1 MKLLLIEDDPLIGH
15 GVSQA
20 MSDSNHNIE
29 WLKQGAGAVN
39 LLKSGDYDAL
49 LLDLG
54 LPDLEGADILRQ
66 IRQRG
71 LGIPVIIITA
81 RDSIEDRIY
90 GLDLGADDYLVKP
103 FSIAELQ
110 ARLRAISRRNQGTGA
125 PVLETSCMEL
135 DVNSATVMI
144 DGETHQLSA
153 REFSLLEALIMRAGQ
168 TFSREQLESK
178 VYGLDEDIAS
188 NAIEFIIHGLRKK
201 LGKDSIKNI
210 RGLGWMVQP

>member
-20 MSDSNHNIE
+20 MSEANHNIE
-29 WLKQGAGAVN
+29 WLRQGAGAVK
-39 LLKSGDYDAL
+39 LLRSGDYDAL

-54 LPDLEGADILRQ
+54 LPDLDGSDILYQLRQ
-66 IRQRG
+66 GG
-71 LGIPVIIITA
+71 LSIPVIIITA
-81 RDSIEDRIY
+81 RDSVDDRIS
-90 GLDLGADDYLVKP
+90 GLDSGADDYLVKP

-110 ARLRAISRRNQGTGA
+110 ARLRAVTRRKQGSGA
-125 PVLETSCMEL
+125 PVLETSRLKL
-135 DVNSATVMI
+135 DVNNATVTFE
-144 DGETHQLSA
+144 GNTHQLSA
-153 REFSLLEALIMRAGQ
+153 REFALLEVLMMRAGK

-201 LGKDSIKNI
+201 MSKDSIKNI

>member
-20 MSDSNHNIE
+20 MSESNQNIE
-29 WLKQGAGAVN
+29 WIQQGAGALD

-54 LPDLEGADILRQ
+54 LPDLDGFEILRQ
-66 IRQRG
+66 IRQAG
-71 LGIPVIIITA
+71 LGIPVIVITA
-81 RDSIEDRIY
+81 RDGVDDRIN
-90 GLDLGADDYLVKP
+90 GLDLGADDYLIKP

-110 ARLRAISRRNQGTGA
+110 ARLRAISRRNQGAGT
-125 PVLETSCMEL
+125 PELETSSMKL
-135 DVNSATVMI
+135 DVKNATVI
-144 DGETHQLSA
+144 VESKTYQLSA
-153 REFSLLEALIMRAGQ
+153 REFALLETLMMRAGQ
-168 TFSREQLESK
+168 TFNREQLESK
-178 VYGLDEDIAS
+178 VYGLDDDIAS